1 MASRRH
7 VYGDRVLSLR
17 EVSRRIGKT
26 PNEITS
32 LIKAKRFPERVVI
45 SERLSGW
52 SEDIVHDWLLRQFE
66 KQAGRKV
73 K

>member
-17 EVSRRIGKT
+17 EVSQRIGKT